1 MFGPLAVAVA
11 IAVPAPAPNNNARP
25 FDDAAFLRMVAA
37 GGMYDGRL
45 GYLVGPQ
52 ARTREVRKLAA
63 CVVADGLVGSTA
75 LKAAAE
81 SAGVELPTALDDIHR
96 KQYKAFEGRTGEE
109 MEREFVR
116 AMAERRAAGVV
127 LFTRASRDATHPEVR
142 AFATRMLPLL
152 REHAMMA
159 DGLNK

>member
-11 IAVPAPAPNNNARP
+11 IAAALPPAPPVAKA
-25 FDDAAFLRMVAA
+25 FDDAAFLRTVAA

-52 ARTREVRKLAA
+52 SRTREVRKLAA
-63 CVVADGLVGSTA
+63 CVVADGIVGGNA

-81 SAGVELPTALDDIHR
+81 SAGVELPTELDVVHR
-96 KQYKAFEGRTGEE
+96 QQYKAFEARTGEE
-109 MEREFVR
+109 MDREFVR
-116 AMAERRAAGVV
+116 AMVQRRAAGVT
-127 LFTRASRDATHPEVR
+127 LFTQASRDAQHPDVR

-152 REHAMMA
+152 REHAAMA
-159 DGLNK
+159 DKLNK

>member
-11 IAVPAPAPNNNARP
+11 LAVPAPSPAPSARP
-25 FDDAAFLRMVAA
+25 FDDAAFLRTVAA

-52 ARTREVRKLAA
+52 CRTRGVRKLAA
-63 CVVADGLVGSTA
+63 CVVADGIVGGTA

-81 SAGVELPTALDDIHR
+81 SAGVTLPTELDAAQR
-96 KQYKAFEGRTGEE
+96 RQYEAFEARTGAE

-116 AMAERRAAGVV
+116 AMAERRAAGVA
-127 LFTRASRDATHPEVR
+127 LFTRASRDARNPEVR
-142 AFATRMLPLL
+142 AFAARMLPLI
-152 REHAMMA
+152 REHAEMA
-159 DGLNK
+159 DELNK